1 MLETTRQRVVLDL
14 STADLRFGFI
24 PVATASDDRAP
35 VQVPAGKRPA
45 FAVRPRGDDTWF
57 TYPLFDVTGAVIPG
71 QQMQVLA
78 DTIASVRGPD
88 DAAAEV
94 VKALRSLAD
103 DPFAQYQ

>member
-1 MLETTRQRVVLDL
+1 M
-14 STADLRFGFI
+14 
-24 PVATASDDRAP
+24 ATASDSRAP

-45 FAVRPRGDDTWF
+45 LAVRPRGDDTWF

-88 DAAAEV
+88 AAEV
-94 VKALRSLAD
+94 AKALRSLAD